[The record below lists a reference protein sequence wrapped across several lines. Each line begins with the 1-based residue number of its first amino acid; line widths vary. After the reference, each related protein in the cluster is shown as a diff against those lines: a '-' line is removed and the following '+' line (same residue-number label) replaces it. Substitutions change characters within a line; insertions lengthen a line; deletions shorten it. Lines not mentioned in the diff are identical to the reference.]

1 MPLTKS
7 NNLSNNKVQHNIMTN
22 MLDQKTGVDKMDS
35 AQAQSADISLSKEV
49 KQTAEQLSEYV
60 ILGAETEGSK
70 KVFEVVSNAKAG
82 TTSTAENRRH
92 ALQEQLQKVET
103 MSTAQLQAGITRA
116 LNSEIQHLQQE
127 ARKIERSF
135 SQFSAYE
142 LNRLLAKIRQIKE
155 QIVGLMKMTIEILR
169 ELYITLVLKLRLVR
183 T

>member
-1 MPLTKS
+1 
-7 NNLSNNKVQHNIMTN
+7 MTN
-22 MLDQKTGVDKMDS
+22 ILDKNTGMEKAISV
-35 AQAQSADISLSKEV
+35 QQQNADMSLSKEV

-70 KVFEVVSNAKAG
+70 KVFEVVSNTGTG
-82 TTSTAENRRH
+82 TTSTAQQRRH
-92 ALQEQLQKVET
+92 VLQEQLQKVEA

-116 LNSEIQHLQQE
+116 LNLEIQHLQKE

-155 QIVGLMKMTIEILR
+155 QIVGLMKMTIDILR

-183 T
+183 A